1 MGEKVRNEGLE
12 QIASRYDEIV
22 SSINEL
28 SLKIRNTI
36 KRYDPLYLLAR
47 VADHTQMLQIR
58 CDGEIQ
64 NDNPFSLRGIE
75 YLQSVLAAIHDEI
88 GNEEPDDNTL
98 AELLSDVENI
108 NLQTSIFY
116 ASWAAK
122 ESLESGTLSDNDID
136 YIFESQLFGN
146 VRGKR
151 YQFQQTTGIVELLR
165 PQEELIR
172 TEFGETIESIADGL
186 GKLEYSLL
194 SQRLNAYKEFYKLKL
209 PTPIRCVEP

>member
-36 KRYDPLYLLAR
+36 NRYDPLYLLAR

-75 YLQSVLAAIHDEI
+75 YLQSVLAAIHD
-88 GNEEPDDNTL
+88 G
-98 AELLSDVENI
+98 
-108 NLQTSIFY
+108 
-116 ASWAAK
+116 
-122 ESLESGTLSDNDID
+122 
-136 YIFESQLFGN
+136 YIH
-146 VRGKR
+146 
-151 YQFQQTTGIVELLR
+151 
-165 PQEELIR
+165 
-172 TEFGETIESIADGL
+172 
-186 GKLEYSLL
+186 SLL
-194 SQRLNAYKEFYKLKL
+194 VFMPMRMYKNK
-209 PTPIRCVEP
+209 